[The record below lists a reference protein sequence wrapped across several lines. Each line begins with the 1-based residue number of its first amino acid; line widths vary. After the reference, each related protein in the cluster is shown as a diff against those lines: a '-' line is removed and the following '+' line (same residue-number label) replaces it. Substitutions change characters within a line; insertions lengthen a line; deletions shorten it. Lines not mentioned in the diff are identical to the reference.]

1 MATKTTHLKE
11 GLDRLFCLVPYDVIT
26 QEIWDFIMP
35 HWMEATV
42 DGVPEK
48 ELPELKIIL
57 SKILDPDMSPLG
69 FDAKKMYQF
78 VATRFQKTNAKVQ
91 QQALKWLQ
99 TLTLLEISTPLHQL
113 FRIFGEGVASMKAGD
128 GNSETI
134 PIQQPLDLNPAAVE
148 PKRDSLSNY

>member
-1 MATKTTHLKE
+1 MVAIHCIVRTFRDTLATKTTHLKE

-26 QEIWDFIMP
+26 QEIWDYIMP

-48 ELPELKIIL
+48 DLVELKIIL

-78 VATRFQKTNAKVQ
+78 VATRFLKTNAKVQ

-99 TLTLLEISTPLHQL
+99 VRTSLTEMRTDTLNYFIF
-113 FRIFGEGVASMKAGD
+113 FR
-128 GNSETI
+128 
-134 PIQQPLDLNPAAVE
+134 
-148 PKRDSLSNY
+148 R

>member
-11 GLDRLFCLVPYDVIT
+11 GLDRMFCLVPYDVIT
-26 QEIWDFIMP
+26 QEVWDYIMP

-48 ELPELKIIL
+48 ELSELKIIL

-69 FDAKKMYQF
+69 FDSKKMYQF
-78 VATRFQKTNAKVQ
+78 VAIRFQRTTATVQ

-99 TLTLLEISTPLHQL
+99 VCWI
-113 FRIFGEGVASMKAGD
+113 V
-128 GNSETI
+128 
-134 PIQQPLDLNPAAVE
+134 
-148 PKRDSLSNY
+148 